1 MPPTR
6 HSCGAKGMRSF
17 AVSFPKASALI
28 PLANTHGAKLSVRM
42 ALAVAMDRLD
52 MSLPEVARPIVLELA
67 AKCRANAAMDRA
79 SDPLSTARRAWHPEH
94 AVGDPGHLRR

>member
-67 AKCRANAAMDRA
+67 AKCRAKRSDGSGHVPARLLRSSVHGAARLA
-79 SDPLSTARRAWHPEH
+79 S
-94 AVGDPGHLRR
+94 